1 MTAHTTDISVR
12 FADLDPYGH
21 VNHAMYVTYLEVA
34 RTEALS
40 EIGLALQDLMAD
52 GYQIVV
58 VDLSI
63 KYLRS
68 ATLGDVVTVDTR
80 VDEIR
85 GASSRWSQ
93 RIRRGE
99 DVIVTAELRFGFTR
113 TDGRPTR
120 MPDDLKGRLA
130 TLSG

>member
-1 MTAHTTDISVR
+1 
-12 FADLDPYGH
+12 
-21 VNHAMYVTYLEVA
+21 MYVTYLEVA

-40 EIGLALQDLMAD
+40 EIGLALQDLLAD

-93 RIRRGE
+93 RIRLGE

>member
-21 VNHAMYVTYLEVA
+21 VNHAMFVTYLEVA

-40 EIGLALQDLMAD
+40 EIGLALQDLLAD

-68 ATLGDVVTVDTR
+68 AKLGDVVTVDTR

-85 GASSRWSQ
+85 GASSRW
-93 RIRRGE
+93 RAARRLPCLRGRR
-99 DVIVTAELRFGFTR
+99 AEVRG
-113 TDGRPTR
+113 
-120 MPDDLKGRLA
+120 
-130 TLSG
+130 